1 MRNANEILEHLH
13 VSIQPELRGL
23 DCARRLGDSD
33 TNDSDLQ
40 YLGFHEDYI
49 SAGKLIAAGTMK
61 PKDVSVRISWMVQ
74 CHTHTVNL
82 SSSGLED
89 AHSRDLA
96 ALIAESE
103 CCYTLILSDNRL
115 GPSAMKDL
123 ASALKVNKSI
133 SEVGLFL
140 AFGLAQ
146 LT

>member
-1 MRNANEILEHLH
+1 MRNANELLEHLH

-61 PKDVSVRISWMVQ
+61 PKDVSFRISWMAQ

-82 SSSGLED
+82 SSSSLKD
-89 AHSRDLA
+89 AHSGGLA
-96 ALIAESE
+96 ALIAASE
-103 CCYTLILSDNRL
+103 CCYTLILSDNTL
-115 GPSAMKDL
+115 GLAAMKDL

-133 SEVGLFL
+133 NEVCFLL